1 MRVRRLVPSP
11 SEEADLEGGALDEW
25 LRERYALPGDAW
37 LRLNLISALGG
48 QITGPSGS
56 SNDLAAGIDRP
67 LLKLLRTLCDVVLVG
82 AGSVRAEGYTVPRRA
97 PLAVA
102 TVSGDLD
109 GHVFPPDLPSGRL
122 IVLCPPQ
129 AAARVRASVGDAAEL
144 VPLDGDPMAD
154 PQLLTTA
161 LRERGYGRIVC
172 EGGGALAS
180 RLLAAGLV
188 DEFCHSLAPVVLS
201 PGAPLTVGDVPLTT
215 GRLEGLLLDETDR
228 LYARWRF
235 GSGGSEPAAG
245 SPAGQTETADSARA
259 RVVGPAA
266 RRARLP
272 APALNSASQPTG
284 RQQ

>member
-1 MRVRRLVPSP
+1 MRVRRLVPGP
-11 SEEADLEGGALDEW
+11 SEEIDLEGEALDEW
-25 LRERYALPGDAW
+25 LGARYTLPGNAW

-56 SNDLAAGIDRP
+56 SNELAAGIDRP
-67 LLKLLRTLCDVVLVG
+67 LLKVLRALSDVVLVG
-82 AGSVRAEGYTVPRRA
+82 AASVRAEGYTIPRRA

-109 GHVFPPDLPSGRL
+109 GHAFPPDLGPGRL

-129 AAARVRASVGDAAEL
+129 AEERVRSSVGECAEV
-144 VPLDGDPMAD
+144 VPLAGDPMAE
-154 PQLLTTA
+154 PRLLTAA
-161 LRERGYGRIVC
+161 LREHGYGRIVC

-188 DEFCHSLAPVVLS
+188 DEFCHSLAPVVVS

-235 GSGGSEPAAG
+235 GAGDGGRAPAAASAAASPVSQAVTAPSHRPG
-245 SPAGQTETADSARA
+245 S
-259 RVVGPAA
+259 
-266 RRARLP
+266 
-272 APALNSASQPTG
+272 
-284 RQQ
+284 

>member
-1 MRVRRLVPSP
+1 VRVSRLVPGP
-11 SEEADLEGGALDEW
+11 VEEVDLDGDALDAW
-25 LRERYALPGDAW
+25 LRKRYALPGDGW

-67 LLKLLRTLCDVVLVG
+67 LLKLLRSLSDVVLVG
-82 AGSVRAEGYTVPRRA
+82 AASVRAEGYTIPRRA

-109 GHVFPPDLPSGRL
+109 GHVFPRGLEPGRL
-122 IVLCPPQ
+122 LVLCPP
-129 AAARVRASVGDAAEL
+129 AAQERVRSSVGEAAEIL
-144 VPLDGDPMAD
+144 TIDGDPMGH
-154 PQLLTTA
+154 PELLTTA
-161 LRERGYGRIVC
+161 LRDRGLGRIVC

-188 DEFCHSLAPVVLS
+188 DEFCHSLAPVVVS

-215 GRLEGLLLDETDR
+215 GHLEGLLLDETER

-235 GSGGSEPAAG
+235 RSDAAG
-245 SPAGQTETADSARA
+245 SA
-259 RVVGPAA
+259 PAA
-266 RRARLP
+266 ASAAESP
-272 APALNSASQPTG
+272 ASHAATAPSQRPG
-284 RQQ
+284 S